1 MARGMTECP
10 FACGWSTDE
19 LMSDPELAAVEGG
32 ADRLQLHLRV
42 EHGAHTERDDQAWQD
57 DGSWSITLYGVDLA
71 DPLRLSE
78 DER

>member
-32 ADRLQLHLRV
+32 ADRLQLHPRV
-42 EHGAHTERDDQAWQD
+42 EHGAHTERDDQAWTTTD
-57 DGSWSITLYGVDLA
+57 PPPAASGSQ
-71 DPLRLSE
+71 DPLSRTG
-78 DER
+78 R